1 MKTVY
6 WSFSLGDTLEQTL
19 PTDYTDPPEK
29 FGKDYDKGYQH
40 AMCPAWKEY
49 GKNTWCRRNI

>member
-1 MKTVY
+1 MKKVY
-6 WSFSLGDTLEQTL
+6 WSFTLGDTLDQTL

-29 FGKDYDKGYQH
+29 FAKDYDKGYQH

-49 GKNTWCRRNI
+49 GLSLIHI

>member
-6 WSFSLGDTLEQTL
+6 WSFSLGDTLDQTL

-29 FGKDYDKGYQH
+29 FAKDYDKGYQLSLIH
-40 AMCPAWKEY
+40 
-49 GKNTWCRRNI
+49 I

>member
-6 WSFSLGDTLEQTL
+6 WSFSLGDTLDQTL

-29 FGKDYDKGYQH
+29 FAKDYKHRDQKLVKK
-40 AMCPAWKEY
+40 MIKEDI
-49 GKNTWCRRNI
+49 N